1 MSKNEKII
9 NSLIRSH
16 LKNLAPYEAADPPEI
31 LAAKAGILEEDI
43 VKLNANE
50 NPFGPSPKAAYALNN
65 ISRVHIYPDPAQLV
79 MRKAVANYVGLSEEN
94 IVVGNGSD
102 ELIDML
108 FRVTLDPD
116 DIVIDSVPT
125 FGMYSFVAEFCGA
138 KVIRIER
145 DSNFEI
151 NLPEVITAS
160 ESKVAKIIILA
171 SPNNPTSNSA
181 SIDTIKRLLE
191 TDKLVIVDEAY
202 FEFGGISASNLIN
215 EFENLVILRTMSKW
229 AGLAGLRIGYGLMAP
244 ELASLLLRTKPPYN
258 VSQAAEVAL
267 LASIDDAELLKER
280 ANLIISERNRMSEK
294 LSLIDGVKP
303 WKSDA
308 NFILCE
314 LPPNKGKLIY
324 ESLAQKG
331 IFVRYFGGGRLAD
344 FIRISIG
351 SSVQT
356 DQLIASLEKAI
367 KENE

>member
-1 MSKNEKII
+1 
-9 NSLIRSH
+9 
-16 LKNLAPYEAADPPEI
+16 
-31 LAAKAGILEEDI
+31 
-43 VKLNANE
+43 
-50 NPFGPSPKAAYALNN
+50 
-65 ISRVHIYPDPAQLV
+65 
-79 MRKAVANYVGLSEEN
+79 
-94 IVVGNGSD
+94 
-102 ELIDML
+102 ML

-181 SIDTIKRLLE
+181 SIDTIKRLLK

-202 FEFGGISASNLIN
+202 FEFGGISASGLIN

-294 LSLIDGVKP
+294 LSLIDCVKP

-351 SSVQT
+351 NSVQT